1 MEVFAVFFVLL
12 LFGLGIP
19 FGYLMFKRDREHKVT
34 MAMIEKGI
42 FEAPKP
48 VEKKK
53 NGKNTLRWGIVISF
67 LGLALTLGL
76 YPFGAMVSEIDFPLG
91 FGPWMLIGL
100 IPLFFGL
107 SLIVVYYATQSK
119 EEEAPQ
125 DED

>member
-1 MEVFAVFFVLL
+1 MEVFAVFFVILL
-12 LFGLGIP
+12 LGLGIP
-19 FGYLMFKRDREHKVT
+19 FTYMMFKRDREHKLT

-48 VEKKK
+48 VEK

-76 YPFGAMVSEIDFPLG
+76 YPFGFIDGAHEYPLN

-107 SLIVVYYATQSK
+107 SLVVVYYVTR
-119 EEEAPQ
+119 E
-125 DED
+125 DEDEKKNGE